1 MDQGPEPKAED
12 IQAMAKTLIHWL
24 DVAETAELMKEVGIL
39 PRSKEK
45 IDKDYDRRAQAFAK
59 HALPAQIVRL
69 KSEAPMASLH
79 IFSEIYDNGFLRAD
93 SWRWWFAWIA
103 LELIAKAGPDP
114 TGRRIKDFLKDS
126 ETPPLTEESAAR
138 WLACNPLRIRYWS
151 REIGRDIMLAQ
162 THHASDSAN
171 AAVRAEHHLAMAL
184 KKPIEVLKDSLL
196 DEAAEVSMAL
206 TMRLDE
212 RVRRNLKA
220 QAGQRPTRT

>member
-79 IFSEIYDNGFLRAD
+79 VFSEIYDNGFLRAD
-93 SWRWWFAWIA
+93 PWRWWFAWIA
-103 LELIAKAGPDP
+103 LALIGEKGPDP
-114 TGRRIKDFLKDS
+114 AGRLIKDFLKDS
-126 ETPPLTEESAAR
+126 ETHPLTEESAVR
-138 WLACNPLRIRYWS
+138 WLACNPLRVRYWS

-162 THHASDSAN
+162 THHTSDSAN

-196 DEAAEVSMAL
+196 DEAAEVSAAL
-206 TMRLDE
+206 TMRIDE

-220 QAGQRPTRT
+220 QAGQRSTRT

>member
-12 IQAMAKTLIHWL
+12 LQAMAKTLIHWL
-24 DVAETAELMKEVGIL
+24 DIAETAELMKEVGIL
-39 PRSKEK
+39 PRSKDK

-93 SWRWWFAWIA
+93 PWRWWFAWIA
-103 LELIAKAGPDP
+103 LMLIAETGPDP
-114 TGRRIKDFLKDS
+114 TGRHIRDFLKDS
-126 ETPPLTEESAAR
+126 ETHPLTEESAVR
-138 WLACNPLRIRYWS
+138 WLACNPLRVRYWS

-162 THHASDSAN
+162 THHDPHGAN

-184 KKPIEVLKDSLL
+184 KRPIEVLKDSLL

-206 TMRLDE
+206 TSRIDE
-212 RVRRNLKA
+212 RVRRNLKG
-220 QAGQRPTRT
+220 QAGRGSARS